1 MNYQLVQEV
10 MLPGLRCLK
19 HDMAL
24 IAPEH
29 EEVVSSM
36 IKEYES
42 KIETSRPADRCAF
55 HFLNHVFVQKLLTSC
70 QFFDASLSSLL
81 INLEDFAYNYHV
93 SPWFENGAAR
103 LQYLR
108 NVKLFEPILLKRMLP
123 FIAIYIFRNLSTFV
137 EVTTKVHVILDFPSY
152 I

>member
-29 EEVVSSM
+29 EEVVNSM

-42 KIETSRPADRCAF
+42 KIETSRPADRYD
-55 HFLNHVFVQKLLTSC
+55 SW
-70 QFFDASLSSLL
+70 
-81 INLEDFAYNYHV
+81 NYQV
-93 SPWFENGAAR
+93 
-103 LQYLR
+103 
-108 NVKLFEPILLKRMLP
+108 
-123 FIAIYIFRNLSTFV
+123 
-137 EVTTKVHVILDFPSY
+137 VTTELPWL
-152 I
+152 

>member
-1 MNYQLVQEV
+1 MYKAFLNQLSVVNYQLVQEV

-42 KIETSRPADRCAF
+42 KIETSRPADRF
-55 HFLNHVFVQKLLTSC
+55 VLLNVLKNTLT
-70 QFFDASLSSLL
+70 
-81 INLEDFAYNYHV
+81 Y
-93 SPWFENGAAR
+93 
-103 LQYLR
+103 
-108 NVKLFEPILLKRMLP
+108 K
-123 FIAIYIFRNLSTFV
+123 
-137 EVTTKVHVILDFPSY
+137 SY
-152 I
+152 

>member
-1 MNYQLVQEV
+1 MLIVSVKLYDIILNRLSVVNYQLVQEV

-42 KIETSRPADRCAF
+42 KIETSRPADR
-55 HFLNHVFVQKLLTSC
+55 FVC
-70 QFFDASLSSLL
+70 
-81 INLEDFAYNYHV
+81 IVYCC
-93 SPWFENGAAR
+93 
-103 LQYLR
+103 
-108 NVKLFEPILLKRMLP
+108 
-123 FIAIYIFRNLSTFV
+123 
-137 EVTTKVHVILDFPSY
+137 
-152 I
+152 

>member
-29 EEVVSSM
+29 EEVVNSM

-42 KIETSRPADRCAF
+42 KIETSRPADRSVLSAG
-55 HFLNHVFVQKLLTSC
+55 
-70 QFFDASLSSLL
+70 QF
-81 INLEDFAYNYHV
+81 
-93 SPWFENGAAR
+93 
-103 LQYLR
+103 
-108 NVKLFEPILLKRMLP
+108 
-123 FIAIYIFRNLSTFV
+123 
-137 EVTTKVHVILDFPSY
+137 
-152 I
+152 